1 MSKREK
7 LTQRFLSKPVDF
19 SWGELKS
26 LLEGFGYS
34 LGSGGRTGGRTGGS
48 RVKFLHPQY
57 PPVILHKPHPTP
69 ILKRYQIEQIVEFL
83 KKEGL
88 L

>member
-7 LTQRFLSKPVDF
+7 LIQRFLLKPTDF
-19 SWGELKS
+19 SWAELKS
-26 LLEGFGYS
+26 LLGGFGYS
-34 LGSGGRTGGRTGGS
+34 LESGGKTGGS
-48 RVKFLHPQY
+48 RVKFLHAHH

-69 ILKRYQIEQIVEFL
+69 ALKRYQVEQIAEFL

>member
-1 MSKREK
+1 MKMNS
-7 LTQRFLSKPVDF
+7 
-19 SWGELKS
+19 
-26 LLEGFGYS
+26 
-34 LGSGGRTGGRTGGS
+34 GGRTGGS
-48 RVKFLHPQY
+48 RVKFLHAQH

-69 ILKRYQIEQIVEFL
+69 VLKRYLIEQIAEFL

>member
-7 LTQRFLSKPVDF
+7 LLQRFKTKPKDF

-26 LLEGFGYS
+26 LLSVFGYELS
-34 LGSGGRTGGRTGGS
+34 DGGRTGGS
-48 RVKFLHPQY
+48 RVRFIHPDS
-57 PPVILHKPHPTP
+57 PPIVLHKPHPTP
-69 ILKRYQIEQIVEFL
+69 LLKRYQVEQILEFL

-88 L
+88 I

>member
-1 MSKREK
+1 MNKQEK
-7 LTQRFLSKPVDF
+7 LIELFLSKPVNF

-26 LLEGFGYS
+26 LLEEFGYS
-34 LGSGGRTGGRTGGS
+34 SGNGRNTGGS
-48 RVKFLHPQY
+48 RVKFLHPQH
-57 PPVILHKPHPTP
+57 PPVTLHKPRPTAS
-69 ILKRYQIEQIVEFL
+69 LKRYQVDQMAEFL

>member
-7 LTQRFLSKPVDF
+7 LQQRFLSKPTDF
-19 SWGELKS
+19 TWLELKS
-26 LLEGFGYS
+26 LLEGIGFELTTVGK
-34 LGSGGRTGGRTGGS
+34 TGGS
-48 RVKFLHPQY
+48 RVKFLHPEK
-57 PPVILHKPHPTP
+57 PPIILHKPHPIP
-69 ILKRYQIEQIVEFL
+69 VLKRYQIEQITEFL

>member
-1 MSKREK
+1 MSKLERVIE
-7 LTQRFLSKPVDF
+7 RFLSQPVDF

-26 LLEGFGYS
+26 LLEVFGCFS
-34 LGSGGRTGGRTGGS
+34 GSGGSTGGS
-48 RVKFLHPQY
+48 RITFLHPHH
-57 PPVILHKPHPTP
+57 PPVILHKPRPTP
-69 ILKRYQIEQIVEFL
+69 ILKRYQIDQVAEFL

>member
-7 LTQRFLSKPVDF
+7 LMQRFLSKPADF
-19 SWGELKS
+19 TWNELKS
-26 LLEGFGYS
+26 LLEGLGYTLS
-34 LGSGGRTGGRTGGS
+34 DGGRTGGS
-48 RVKFLHPQY
+48 RVRFLHPQH

-69 ILKRYQIEQIVEFL
+69 VLKRYVIEQVAEFL

>member
-7 LTQRFLSKPVDF
+7 LIQRFLSKPADF
-19 SWGELKS
+19 SWGELKN
-26 LLEGFGYS
+26 LLDGLGYS
-34 LGSGGRTGGRTGGS
+34 LGSSGKSGGS
-48 RVKFLHPQY
+48 RVKFLHTLH

-69 ILKRYQIEQIVEFL
+69 ILKRYQIEQIAEFL

>member
-1 MSKREK
+1 MSKLEK
-7 LTQRFLSKPVDF
+7 LIQSFLSKPVNF

-26 LLEGFGYS
+26 LLEGFGCS
-34 LGSGGRTGGRTGGS
+34 SGNGSRTAGS
-48 RVKFLHPQY
+48 RVKFLHPQH
-57 PPVILHKPHPTP
+57 PPVILHKPHTTAV
-69 ILKRYQIEQIVEFL
+69 LKRYQVEQVAEFL

>member
-7 LTQRFLSKPVDF
+7 LIQRLLSKPADF
-19 SWGELKS
+19 SWSELQN

-34 LGSGGRTGGRTGGS
+34 LATGGRTGGS
-48 RVKFLHPQY
+48 RVKFLHSLH
-57 PPVILHKPHPTP
+57 PPVILHKPHPIP
-69 ILKRYQIEQIVEFL
+69 LLKRYQIEQITEFL

>member
-7 LTQRFLSKPVDF
+7 LIQRFLSKPTDF
-19 SWGELKS
+19 SWAELKS

-34 LGSGGRTGGRTGGS
+34 LESGGKTGGS
-48 RVKFLHPQY
+48 RVKFLHAQH

-69 ILKRYQIEQIVEFL
+69 ILKRYQVEQIAEFL

>member
-7 LTQRFLSKPVDF
+7 LIQRFQSKPTDF
-19 SWGELKS
+19 SWAELKS

-34 LGSGGRTGGRTGGS
+34 LVPGGSTGGS
-48 RVKFLHPQY
+48 RVRFVHPER
-57 PPVILHKPHPTP
+57 PPVILHKPHPNP
-69 ILKRYQIEQIVEFL
+69 ILKRYQIEQILEFL
-83 KKEGL
+83 RKEGL

>member
-1 MSKREK
+1 VSKREK
-7 LTQRFLSKPVDF
+7 LIQRFLSKPVDF

-34 LGSGGRTGGRTGGS
+34 LGSSGRTGGS
-48 RVKFLHPQY
+48 RVKFLHSQH

-69 ILKRYQIEQIVEFL
+69 ILKRYQIEQITDFL

>member
-7 LTQRFLSKPVDF
+7 LIQRFSSKPVDF

-34 LGSGGRTGGRTGGS
+34 LGDGGKTGGS
-48 RVKFLHPQY
+48 RVKFLHPNY

-69 ILKRYQIEQIVEFL
+69 ILKRYQVEQIAEFL

>member
-7 LTQRFLSKPVDF
+7 LIQRFLSKPVDF
-19 SWGELKS
+19 SWGELKT
-26 LLEGFGYS
+26 LLEGLGYS
-34 LGSGGRTGGRTGGS
+34 LASGGVSGGS
-48 RVKFLHPQY
+48 RVKFLHAQH

-69 ILKRYQIEQIVEFL
+69 VLKRYQIEQIAEFL